1 MLRLIGGLV
10 LAVFLTI
17 FTLGT
22 VEQGWKDAKQSL
34 THLRYYDIRD
44 MRRTVALMPQKVSNR
59 APDSLTVPVGG
70 WGDRLTDEAL
80 MNDREKAT
88 ASLVNPIA
96 ADDSSIARGSREFIR
111 MCVPCHGKTAAGD
124 GPVAALFM
132 PPPDLMA
139 EATRTRTDGFIF
151 SYIRHGGVVMPR
163 YGQSV
168 SAKEAWDLVNY
179 VRHEQRLNPR

>member
-1 MLRLIGGLV
+1 MLRLAGGLV
-10 LAVFLTI
+10 LAVVVTI

-22 VEQGWKDAKQSL
+22 FQQGVKDATKSM
-34 THLRYYDIRD
+34 TTLRYPDIRD
-44 MRRTVALMPQKVSNR
+44 MRRSVALMPQKVSNR

-70 WGDRLTDEAL
+70 WGDRLTEEAL

-88 ASLVNPIA
+88 ASMVNPVA
-96 ADDSSIARGSREFIR
+96 SDDSSIARGSRQFIR
-111 MCVPCHGKTAAGD
+111 MCVPCHGTTAVGD

-132 PPPDLMA
+132 PPPDLLA
-139 EATRTRTDGFIF
+139 EATRNRTDGFIF

-168 SAKEAWDLVNY
+168 SAKEAWDIVNY
-179 VRHEQRLNPR
+179 VRHEQRTNPR

>member
-1 MLRLIGGLV
+1 VARLFGGLV

-17 FTLGT
+17 FSLGT
-22 VEQGWKDAKQSL
+22 FEQGVKDLKNSM
-34 THLRYYDIRD
+34 THWRYPDIRD
-44 MRRTVALMPQKVSNR
+44 MRRSVALMPQKVSNR

-70 WGDRLTDEAL
+70 WGDRLTEDAL

-88 ASLVNPIA
+88 AGITNPIA

-111 MCVPCHGKTAAGD
+111 MCVPCHGATLVGD

-132 PPPDLMA
+132 PPPDLLA
-139 EATRTRTDGFIF
+139 EATRNRTDGFIF

-179 VRHEQRLNPR
+179 LRHEQRTNPR